1 MDGMR
6 GGKGAVRKIDLDA
19 FFQFAEDITPF
30 LFPGFGLVG
39 PQHLPEIPLAK
50 YRAPFHTLLQPA
62 CPSGFFLVGCEDL
75 HRIMTHAHASGRAKN
90 RAPFH
95 AAQGLLHSPG
105 FGVDPMRRIHQGI
118 ARHGRLAKDRPPYL
132 IRRNEPSTGALP
144 SNTILRFQKA
154 SYTYHFSQSKDIPYA
169 LRGSFIGILG
179 GPFDLV
185 FASRPSHGGGFAFQS
200 TAELSTSIRP
210 GGRSTLAT
218 LNVLQSRLSLLYDQG
233 SCQFDQVFG
242 QPFPLLLRE
251 HGRVVPR

>member
-19 FFQFAEDITPF
+19 FFQLAEDVAPF

-39 PQHLPEIPLAK
+39 PQYFSEIPS
-50 YRAPFHTLLQPA
+50 FHTAQGLLHP
-62 CPSGFFLVGCEDL
+62 PGFGVDPGRRRGHPERIVPPTSGF
-75 HRIMTHAHASGRAKN
+75 AKD

-95 AAQGLLHSPG
+95 AAQGLLHPPG

-118 ARHGRLAKDRPPYL
+118 ARHGRLAKNRTPHL
-132 IRRNEPSTGALP
+132 IRRNKPSTGPLP
-144 SNTILRFQKA
+144 SNAILRFEKT
-154 SYTYHFSQSKDIPYA
+154 SYTYHFSQSKDVPYA

-185 FASRPSHGGGFAFQS
+185 FAGRPSHGGGFAFQAA
-200 TAELSTSIRP
+200 AELGTSIRP
-210 GGRSTLAT
+210 RGRCTLAS
-218 LNVLQSRLSLLYDQG
+218 LNILQSRLRLLHDQG
-233 SCQFDQVFG
+233 SREFDQVFR
-242 QPFPLLLRE
+242 QAFALLLGE